1 MKILLQPLNEMKG
14 CRLFC
19 ELLFCLQNENIILNP
34 APMQAVFDS
43 CHSATLL
50 SAFELERIPRV
61 PDSDSCHCVQIS
73 NIIDPT
79 ELAPPRA
86 QVCANYIPCTV
97 VKDLFIIP
105 PGRQAFRHRTLAPTL
120 MVRFFI

>member
-1 MKILLQPLNEMKG
+1 MKILLQSLNEMKG

-34 APMQAVFDS
+34 APVQAVFDS

-79 ELAPPRA
+79 ELAPPR
-86 QVCANYIPCTV
+86 CTV